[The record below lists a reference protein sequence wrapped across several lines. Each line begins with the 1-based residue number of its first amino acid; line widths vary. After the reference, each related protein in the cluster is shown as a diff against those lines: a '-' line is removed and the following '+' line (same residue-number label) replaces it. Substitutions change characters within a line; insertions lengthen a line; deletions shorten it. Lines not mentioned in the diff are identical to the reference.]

1 MIIDIDK
8 FILAERPYWDELEQI
23 TRTLND
29 KLGSGLS
36 LAEARRYHY
45 LYERASSDLASI
57 TTFTADSQTRRYL
70 ETLVAGAYGEIHEA
84 RQRIR
89 RPHLWRWLSRTL
101 PRTFRARIGAFWL
114 SCGITA
120 VATLIGAML
129 LLIDSGAK
137 EVLLPYA
144 HLSISPQERIAKEEA
159 KSATSDHLAGQK
171 ATGTAFYITHN
182 TRVSFATM
190 AMGISWGLGTI
201 TMLFINGLLLGAVF
215 CDYIANGQALFV
227 FAWLL
232 PHGSVEIPAILIAG
246 QGGLILGRALIGWGT
261 RESLRRRLRKTGPE
275 LVTLAGGIFLLLVW
289 AGILEANLSQYHEPA
304 LPYWLKVAIGTA
316 QLTALIAY
324 LALAG
329 RRAEETTP

>member
-8 FILAERPYWDELEQI
+8 FILGERPYWDELEQM
-23 TRTLND
+23 TRTLGGQ
-29 KLGSGLS
+29 LSGGLS
-36 LAEARRYHY
+36 LKAARRYHY

-57 TTFTADSQTRRYL
+57 TTFTADSETRRYL

-89 RPHLWRWLSRTL
+89 RPHVWNWLARTL
-101 PRTFRARIGAFWL
+101 PRTFRAQIGPFWL

-120 VATLIGAML
+120 AATLIGGML
-129 LLIDSGAK
+129 LLIDTGAK

-144 HLSISPQERIAKEEA
+144 HLSITPRERIDKEETQ
-159 KSATSDHLAGQK
+159 SAERDHLAGQK

-182 TRVSFATM
+182 SRVSFATM
-190 AMGISWGLGTI
+190 AMGISWGIGTI
-201 TMLFINGLLLGAVF
+201 IMLFINGLLLGAVF
-215 CDYIANGQALFV
+215 CDYIANGEALFV

-246 QGGLILGRALIGWGT
+246 QGGLVLGRALIGWGT
-261 RESLRRRLRKTGPE
+261 RESLARRLRKVSPV

-304 LPYWLKVAIGTA
+304 LPYWLKVAIGAA

-324 LALAG
+324 LSLAG
-329 RRAEETTP
+329 KRSKEGTT